1 MVIIPNSNK
10 KMSISSLA
18 LVNEFVLVFVTD
30 DLTNFLFE
38 HKLFPHSNS
47 NLNFTLSIKNITF

>member
-10 KMSISSLA
+10 KMVIPSLT

-30 DLTNFLFE
+30 NLTNFMFE
-38 HKLFPHSNS
+38 LKLFPHSNS